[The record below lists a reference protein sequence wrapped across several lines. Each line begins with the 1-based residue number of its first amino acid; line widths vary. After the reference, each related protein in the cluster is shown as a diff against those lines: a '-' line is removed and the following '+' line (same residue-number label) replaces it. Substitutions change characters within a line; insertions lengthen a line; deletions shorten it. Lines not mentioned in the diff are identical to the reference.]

1 MKTKISLTEQTV
13 EISGLSAELE
23 RSITAFSHISDVP
36 VVYYDNSGEPVW
48 RTTTEQRVCDH
59 SVSYQNKGSGC
70 RRNLLSSINYA
81 ASLGEAYVFVC
92 HGGLVNIA
100 VSYLAEDGP
109 RGCFIAGPLL
119 MGELRESILTKILSV
134 GQFPIESYSTL
145 LLLLKSMKSRSP
157 GEVSSLALLLSNS
170 VVSAIG
176 GDGAYLDTRSQHL
189 KQVKIGSALQ
199 NQKKSHRQMEYPLDL
214 ERRMFQSVKSGES
227 QEAADF
233 ARQLVNEICVLES
246 SDMNVIRAKLFGLY
260 ALLVREAE
268 SALEKGSVEPDH
280 ELQDLGSLYES
291 REPEE
296 LEINF
301 SEIISTLSE
310 RFGRSLYHGDS
321 EIIEKVVRYLSAKHA
336 DKISLQKVAG
346 HFHINPSYLSS
357 LFKQEMGLGFTEHL
371 CRIRIKEAKRLLI
384 DTNLTMVDIAQK
396 CGFDDQSY
404 FTKVFRKLEAATPK
418 EYRKSH
424 RRSDTLQF

>member
-1 MKTKISLTEQTV
+1 MKSKMISPEQTLP
-13 EISGLSAELE
+13 ISGLSAELE
-23 RSITAFSHISDVP
+23 RSVSAFSHISDVP
-36 VVYYDNSGEPVW
+36 VVFYDNNGDPVW
-48 RTTTEQRVCDH
+48 RTNTEQRVCDY
-59 SVSYQNKGSGC
+59 SMSYKNTESGC

-100 VSYLAEDGP
+100 VSYLGENGP
-109 RGCFIAGPLL
+109 KGCFIAGPVL

-134 GQFPIESYSTL
+134 GQFPVELYSTL

-157 GEVSSLALLLSNS
+157 GEVSSLALLLNNS

-176 GDGAYLDTRSQHL
+176 GSDAYLDTRSQHQ

-199 NQKKSHRQMEYPLDL
+199 NHKKSHRQMEYPLDL

-227 QEAADF
+227 REAADF

-246 SDMNVIRAKLFGLY
+246 SDMNAVRAKLFGLY

-268 SALEKGSVEPDH
+268 SALEKGSTEPDH
-280 ELQDLGSLYES
+280 ELQDLGSLYDS
-291 REPEE
+291 RYPEE
-296 LEINF
+296 LETNF
-301 SEIISTLSE
+301 SEIINALSE

-336 DKISLQKVAG
+336 DKISLQKVAD

-371 CRIRIKEAKRLLI
+371 CQIRIKEAKRLLT

-404 FTKVFRKLEAATPK
+404 FTKVFRKLEATTPK
-418 EYRKSH
+418 EYRKIH
-424 RRSDTLQF
+424 RRSDILQY

>member
-1 MKTKISLTEQTV
+1 MQTKISQSEQTV
-13 EISGLSAELE
+13 EISGLSPEVE

-59 SVSYQNKGSGC
+59 SVSYQNRESGC
-70 RRNLLSSINYA
+70 RRNLLSSMNYA

-134 GQFPIESYSTL
+134 GQFPVESYSTL

-233 ARQLVNEICVLES
+233 AKQLVNEICILES
-246 SDMNVIRAKLFGLY
+246 SDMNAVRAKLFGLY

-268 SALEKGSVEPDH
+268 NALEKGSVEPDH
-280 ELQDLGSLYES
+280 EFQDLGSLYES

-336 DKISLQKVAG
+336 DKTSLQKVAG

-371 CRIRIKEAKRLLI
+371 CHIRIKEAKRLLT

-404 FTKVFRKLEAATPK
+404 FTKVFRKLEATTPK

-424 RRSDTLQF
+424 RKSDTLQF